1 MRFCVKSILT
11 YKTAEPAR
19 DKRPP
24 HRMRD
29 VLEVRLLVDDPE
41 NWIKTVAGE
50 STRVKI
56 MDVKAPRP
64 GVTQNFVELASER
77 MTPEELLGHLRKS
90 GGVVRSDLSRVDKNR
105 VMGTVTT
112 HDCPVCSTFAG
123 LDCFLVS
130 ASTKEQGKMEWS
142 VFINSDSG
150 LRALCRRLDKN
161 KVNYQI
167 LEKTYHIQKR
177 QITSRQEQLM
187 RIAFDLGYFEFPKRV
202 NLEELAQRLGIST
215 GTLSEIL
222 RRGEKNVLS
231 RYFEASHP

>member
-1 MRFCVKSILT
+1 M
-11 YKTAEPAR
+11 
-19 DKRPP
+19 
-24 HRMRD
+24 
-29 VLEVRLLVDDPE
+29 LEVRLLVDDPE
-41 NWIKTVAGE
+41 NWIKTAAGE

-56 MDVKAPRP
+56 MDVKAPKP

-77 MTPEELLGHLRKS
+77 MTPEELLSHLRKS
-90 GGVVRSDLSRVDKNR
+90 EGVVRSDLSRVDKNR

-150 LRALCRRLDKN
+150 LRALSKRLDKN

-167 LEKTYHIQKR
+167 LEKTYRMQKR

-202 NLEELAQRLGIST
+202 NLEQLSQRLGIST

-222 RRGEKNVLS
+222 RRGEKHVLS

>member
-1 MRFCVKSILT
+1 M
-11 YKTAEPAR
+11 
-19 DKRPP
+19 
-24 HRMRD
+24 
-29 VLEVRLLVDDPE
+29 LEVRLLVDDPE
-41 NWIKTVAGE
+41 NWIKTAAGE

-77 MTPEELLGHLRKS
+77 MTPEELLIHLRKS
-90 GGVVRSDLSRVDKNR
+90 DGVVRSDLSRVDKNR

-130 ASTKEQGKMEWS
+130 ASTNEQGKMEWS

-161 KVNYQI
+161 KVDYQI
-167 LEKTYHIQKR
+167 LEKTYHMQKR

-202 NLEELAQRLGIST
+202 NLEQLSERLGIST

-222 RRGEKNVLS
+222 RRGEKNILS
-231 RYFEASHP
+231 RYFEPSHP

>member
-1 MRFCVKSILT
+1 
-11 YKTAEPAR
+11 
-19 DKRPP
+19 
-24 HRMRD
+24 MRD

-202 NLEELAQRLGIST
+202 NLEELSQRLGIST

>member
-1 MRFCVKSILT
+1 M
-11 YKTAEPAR
+11 
-19 DKRPP
+19 
-24 HRMRD
+24 
-29 VLEVRLLVDDPE
+29 LEVRLLVDDPE
-41 NWIKTVAGE
+41 NWIRTAAGE

-56 MDVKAPRP
+56 MDVKAPKP

-77 MTPEELLGHLRKS
+77 MTPEELLSHLRKS
-90 GGVVRSDLSRVDKNR
+90 DGVVRSDLSRVDRNR

-130 ASTKEQGKMEWS
+130 ASTKEHGKMEWS

-150 LRALCRRLDKN
+150 LRALSKRLDKN

-167 LEKTYHIQKR
+167 LEKTYHMQKR

-187 RIAFDLGYFEFPKRV
+187 RIAFDLGYFEFPKRI
-202 NLEELAQRLGIST
+202 NLEQLSERLGIST

>member
-1 MRFCVKSILT
+1 M
-11 YKTAEPAR
+11 
-19 DKRPP
+19 
-24 HRMRD
+24 
-29 VLEVRLLVDDPE
+29 LEVRLLVDDPE
-41 NWIKTVAGE
+41 NWIKSVAGE
-50 STRVKI
+50 SGRVKI

-64 GVTQNFVELASER
+64 GVTENFVELASER

-90 GGVVRSDLSRVDKNR
+90 NGVVRSDLSRLDKNR

-130 ASTKEQGKMEWS
+130 ASTKGEGKMEWS
-142 VFINSDSG
+142 VFISSDSG

-161 KVNYQI
+161 KVNYEI
-167 LEKTYHIQKR
+167 LEKTYHMQKR

-187 RIAFDLGYFEFPKRV
+187 RIAFDLGYFEFPKRI
-202 NLEELAQRLGIST
+202 NLEQLSQRFGVST

-222 RRGEKNVLS
+222 RRGEKNILS
-231 RYFEASHP
+231 GYFEPSHP

>member
-1 MRFCVKSILT
+1 
-11 YKTAEPAR
+11 
-19 DKRPP
+19 
-24 HRMRD
+24 MRD

-41 NWIKTVAGE
+41 NWIKTAAGE

-56 MDVKAPRP
+56 MDVKAPKP

-77 MTPEELLGHLRKS
+77 MTPEELLSHLRKS
-90 GGVVRSDLSRVDKNR
+90 DGVVRSDLSRVDKNR

-130 ASTKEQGKMEWS
+130 ASTKQGKMEWS

-150 LRALCRRLDKN
+150 MRALCRRLDKN
-161 KVNYQI
+161 KVNNQI
-167 LEKTYHIQKR
+167 LEKTYHMQKR

-202 NLEELAQRLGIST
+202 NLEQLSERLGIST

-222 RRGEKNVLS
+222 RRGEKNILS
-231 RYFEASHP
+231 RYFEPSHP